1 MTISSATAHA
11 PWNKADLF
19 FGLLQALSLLCA
31 LCQLRIDPSTD
42 NLNGVALVVA
52 SSSLVIQY
60 LWRSKSPI
68 DHPISSLAILGMCV
82 TTQYAALVAQTLSW
96 TSFTALLR
104 WPVVTFSV
112 LAAVQ
117 VLAVSTHW
125 VYRHLAVTNA
135 ITAFIAHKV
144 LTPLGA
150 LSIPPINTLWIMAAI
165 GLVSMATAGG
175 TATGDVGGK
184 AFQAFSFLAYMP
196 FLILIYH
203 RRHGQAYCDIKK
215 HGPLLLAYVAALIL
229 VAMARNGRQL
239 MAIGP
244 VQACLIFLVYFLQ
257 DPTPITRRTI
267 RRLAAV
273 TVAVSIAIVLFAD
286 LAVAMV
292 INRDKVAHLKPSEL
306 IEETIRTLAD
316 RTRLQQYRQAA
327 RDGAEFN
334 RYDEAYLDNP
344 VIARFSETKFHDN
357 NIQFA
362 TTTSD
367 AEHRAIW
374 RLTEDKVLA
383 ILPQPMLDALD
394 LKVDKNELMYTF
406 ADFNRYLSEG
416 PDGTLGGY
424 ATGSVWAHIIALF
437 GLGWAPLV
445 VCLTLLPTYVILD
458 GFSRRGNGFDVAP
471 MAMCSTWVIFIYGL
485 GGDSLVYNI
494 GFYLRD
500 FPQRLAIYL
509 LVYAGVRYTLM
520 LARRPIQA

>member
-1 MTISSATAHA
+1 MSMRA
-11 PWNKADLF
+11 NKLDLF
-19 FGLLQALSLLCA
+19 FGLMQALSLLCA
-31 LCQLRIDPSTD
+31 LCQLRIDPSVA
-42 NLNGVALVVA
+42 NLNCVALVVA

-60 LWRSKSPI
+60 LWRSKAPI
-68 DHPISSLAILGMCV
+68 DYPISSLAILGMCV
-82 TTQYAALVAQTLSW
+82 TTQYAALLAQTLSW
-96 TSFTALLR
+96 TSFIALLR
-104 WPVVTFSV
+104 WPEVTFAV
-112 LAAVQ
+112 LAGVQ
-117 VLAVSTHW
+117 VLAVGTHW
-125 VYRHLAVTNA
+125 VYRHVAVTNA
-135 ITAFIAHKV
+135 IRDFMAQQV
-144 LTPLGA
+144 LAPVGA
-150 LSIPPINTLWIMAAI
+150 LSIPPINTLWIMTAI
-165 GLVSMATAGG
+165 GLVAMATAGG

-203 RRHGQAYCDIKK
+203 RRLGEAYCDIRKQ
-215 HGPLLLAYVAALIL
+215 GPLLLAYLAILIV

-267 RRLAAV
+267 RRLATL

-292 INRDKVAHLKPSEL
+292 INRDKVAQLTRMEMV
-306 IEETIRTLAD
+306 EETIRTLAD
-316 RTRLQQYRQAA
+316 RTRLRQYRQAA
-327 RDGAEFN
+327 QDGAEFK

-357 NIQFA
+357 NIHFS
-362 TTTSD
+362 TTTTDSD
-367 AEHRAIW
+367 RRAIW
-374 RLTEDKVLA
+374 QLTEDKVLA
-383 ILPQPMLDALD
+383 ILPQPILDVLG

-424 ATGSVWAHIIALF
+424 ATGSVWAHTIALF
-437 GLGWAPLV
+437 GLEWAPLV

-458 GFSRRGNGFDVAP
+458 GFSRRGNGFDIAP

-500 FPQRLAIYL
+500 FPQRLALYL
-509 LVYAGVRYTLM
+509 LVYAGVRYSLM
-520 LARRPIQA
+520 LFQRPAHA